1 MKKILEKI
9 RKVLQWSPGMR
20 LVAVMAVA
28 ALLLLL
34 VPLVRIAFYTTP
46 WYDDY
51 NYGKSVKNFIDTE
64 YSLRSAW
71 QGTVYCVKTQWYAW
85 QGTFSSIFFMSM
97 VPAVWGDGYYF
108 WGPLFLIMILPIA
121 VFALVGVLAR
131 SVLKADLA
139 SCVILQSVTAVTV
152 ILFMYSSRDGFF
164 WYNSGIHYVGMH
176 SFLMITAAVWIKL
189 LEGNGRVSAVLL
201 LFCSLIGSVLAG
213 GANFVTALQG
223 LLLIMSIFA
232 LGALLRKKRCFLLL
246 PSLLLYAFAFYKN
259 VSAPGNNV
267 RKAVLSDS
275 GLGMDAIPAIGNSFV
290 EACRHMWIFTGIRM
304 LTLMILLLP
313 IIWRMLKK
321 IEFRFQFPG
330 LVLLWS
336 FCFYATGFTP
346 SLYSLGYAG
355 VDRTLNAVKITWQIL
370 LILNQVYWLGWLRQK
385 AEQKEEDR
393 TAVFARR
400 LISCFGEWKGI
411 PLSFYLV
418 MGMLMLGIFAIEP
431 NQTAYYSSY
440 GAYWYVHSGEAY
452 EFYKEYLN
460 RVELVTNGKD
470 VVEVTPYHYT
480 PEFLCSGELT
490 DDPWNGANRAMAN
503 WYDKQAVICVE
514 RSIEQ

>member
-1 MKKILEKI
+1 MNKISEKV
-9 RKVLQWSPGMR
+9 RKVLQWKPNMR
-20 LVAVMAVA
+20 LVAVVSVA

-34 VPLVRIAFYTTP
+34 VPLLRIAFYTTP

-51 NYGKSVKNFIDTE
+51 LYGRFVKNFIKLE
-64 YSLRSAW
+64 CSFQSAW
-71 QGTVYCVKTQWYAW
+71 QGALYSIKIQWYAW

-97 VPAVWGDGYYF
+97 VPSVWGDGYYF
-108 WGPLFLIMILPIA
+108 WGPLFLITILPVA
-121 VFALVGVLAR
+121 VFMLVGVLVR

-139 SCVILQSVTAVTV
+139 SCVILQSVTAVAV
-152 ILFMYSSRDGFF
+152 IVFIYSSRDGFF

-189 LEGNGRVSAVLL
+189 LEGKGRVSAVLL

-213 GANFVTALQG
+213 GANYVTALQG

-232 LGALLRKKRCFLLL
+232 LGALLRKKRSFLLL

-267 RKAVLSDS
+267 RKDILSSS
-275 GLGMDAIPAIGNSFV
+275 GLGMDAISAIGNSFV

-313 IIWRMLKK
+313 IIWKMLKK
-321 IEFRFQFPG
+321 TEFRFRFPG

-346 SLYSLGYAG
+346 SLYSLGHAG

-370 LILNQVYWLGWLRQK
+370 LLLNQVYWLGWLKQK
-385 AEQKEEDR
+385 AEQNVDDK
-393 TAVFARR
+393 AAIFARR
-400 LISCFGEWKGI
+400 LISCFGEWTGI

-418 MGMLMLGIFAIEP
+418 MSMLMLGIFAIEP

-440 GAYWYVHSGEAY
+440 GAYACVHSGEAY
-452 EFYKEYLN
+452 EFYKEYLA
-460 RVELVTNGKD
+460 RVEAVTNGQD
-470 VVEVTPYHYT
+470 VVTVTPYHFK
-480 PEFLCSGELT
+480 PEFLYLGDLT
-490 DDPWNGANRAMAN
+490 DDPWNEANRAMAT
-503 WYDKQAVICVE
+503 WYGKQAIICQNIDSE
-514 RSIEQ
+514 